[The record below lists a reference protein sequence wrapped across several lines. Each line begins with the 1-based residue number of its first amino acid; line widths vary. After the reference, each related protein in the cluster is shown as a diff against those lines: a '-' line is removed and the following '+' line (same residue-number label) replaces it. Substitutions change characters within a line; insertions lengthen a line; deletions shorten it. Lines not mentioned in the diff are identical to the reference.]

1 MLVIQLKLLLVHIGV
16 SLTELQV
23 PLVSVLLSVIDI
35 MLLLFKAQ
43 LVLVITR
50 IMDPFVAVFDFL
62 RLRRAVLSCVVIDV
76 MMGQI
81 LVNVRPV
88 ATFEA
93 ELLPVLLVFQDLLSV
108 PILLLLLPL
117 ALFLVAVALEG
128 ILVDFTLGIT
138 LFIQM
143 SPLGVSTQSVAL
155 DLSLVIHLPHLVGGL
170 LSKIDIIIV
179 IATMTATMH
188 WLIKL
193 MRDG

>member
-93 ELLPVLLVFQDLLSV
+93 KLLPVLFLFQDLLSV

-170 LSKIDIIIV
+170 LSEIDIIIV